1 MTENKTGLTIL
12 VDIDDTIENLC
23 EEWVG
28 ILNKKHGTNVRYEDV
43 TEWDIS
49 KFFPELTKAQV
60 FEPLHT
66 PDIWYSLSPK
76 DGAIRN
82 IKKLIED
89 GHDVFLCT
97 STDYRNI
104 KYKFVGVIARLFP
117 FIDWSHVIVANH
129 KQMILGDIMVDDA
142 PHNLENGNYIKILMT
157 APHNKSYDVTGKGII
172 RCNTWD
178 EIYEVIDNLVNL
190 RKPHLHSV
198 ELNQLI
204 GKVEDVFSDA
214 EKKLVDAIRTGKNG
228 NDSDDH

>member
-1 MTENKTGLTIL
+1 MAENKTGLTIL

-23 EEWVG
+23 EEWVD
-28 ILNKKHGTNVRYEDV
+28 ILNKKHGTNVCYEDV

-129 KQMILGDIMVDDA
+129 KQMILGDIMIDDA
-142 PHNLENGNYIKILMT
+142 PHNLEDGSYIKILMT
-157 APHNKSYDVTGKGII
+157 APHNKSYDVAGKGII
-172 RCNTWD
+172 RCDTWD

-204 GKVEDVFSDA
+204 GKVEDAFSDA
-214 EKKLVDAIRTGKNG
+214 EKKLVNVICAGKNG
-228 NDSDDH
+228 NDSGDH